1 MPTEMTLEAFAGGAR
16 PAGAGVQG
24 VEPPATMSF
33 EEFAGAPEGSPTS
46 QVFDR
51 TLLGLKRMGG
61 EAAAISDLVLSMP
74 GLVMGVGAQLGGTV
88 MARAAG
94 VPGGAQPG
102 VLYPFTAFTVGRE
115 AGREVAEP
123 LMSPLYKV
131 MQLFKSGEAY
141 ENAATT
147 KGMEKLTTLIEDAGV
162 WVERASG
169 GRVSRDAVPM
179 LAETLMAASVGLG
192 PKRAPGIDEAMM
204 KRLRESQGRLR
215 EQAEAEAT
223 AQTLTPEEFVA
234 RVPVQQQINDLLAI
248 RTPAEQARVTRQR
261 RADVKAAF
269 TRGPGE
275 EPLPPEIEARGT
287 RQYGDVGESQFYADE
302 RTRMEAEQRAREAG
316 EEPQAVPYEVP
327 EARPEPPER
336 IAHRELLNVLQKP
349 GFERTADDLLLLR
362 RAREGG
368 KASTEELALLSAAG
382 IGATAGAA
390 LDEETLRGAT
400 LGVATGLGFVLP
412 FIGRGEAIPSKMKQ
426 AGAVKAPG
434 GMWHPEAVDRLAD
447 QLYASLART
456 IPMDDP
462 KAIAA
467 KAQSR
472 RMVKGYLDKYAGTE
486 RDPLKDI
493 ELPSGRRWEQA
504 ADDLIRSRPASDY
517 QPAARVFQR
526 MAEEVQPGILR
537 APPEEP
543 IYNLQGIGG
552 SAWLSSTREIRSY
565 LSHVGD
571 YLRDNVD
578 PAKLQQYDLV
588 RAVRETA
595 VNDKRVAK
603 EMEKAT
609 AASTAQLPVYKAY
622 DDGFKWVELKLPEKL
637 TEEQGKG
644 IKSAGKL
651 RAEALDAE
659 RADIPDAVFRERMQ
673 IAAREPGYMAVDT
686 VGNPIKNAYTDE
698 LARGATPEEAWL
710 AGRMAEE
717 GNIMGHCVG
726 GYCPTIISGESK
738 IFSLRD
744 AKGQSHVTIEVTPT
758 EKLLAP
764 DIAEGMKAR
773 GEELPLNIEQI
784 KGKQN
789 RAPEP
794 KYLPYVQDFVKG
806 GKWGEVGD
814 LQNTGLVQTKTS
826 SDLTGLEPGFYT
838 KEEISAAAQA
848 RRGPSAQQG
857 FIDQKLVVG
866 LGAIGLGG
874 VLGGALSDDPA
885 SGALLGALAG
895 GALML
900 PGVRR
905 RLKQAA
911 EAADYGIGNISTR
924 IRNTSPALALAARRF
939 EMRNLMESHAVL
951 HQVAPFMA
959 ALEKVPKEKRAA
971 LDRALLTN
979 DAEAIAAGMKGNPEL
994 VAGWRQVRNTLN
1006 ELGTRLAGYGRFRM
1020 MKDDYFPRLVKD
1032 VEGLKAALGTPER
1045 TRLETAL
1052 REAEQAAMRS
1062 RGTPLT
1068 SIEQSAIINREV
1080 QAVRRARGYLPGFA
1094 KARAVEEVTEQLRP
1108 FYHTPSE
1115 SLYAYVR
1122 GAVQDLETAK
1132 FFGKDLQQR
1141 TTGGQSY
1148 IDLDASIG
1156 NVVGRELAA
1165 GKITHPQ
1172 AQQMISM
1179 LQSRFRAGERSS
1191 NAIIQDLRNL
1201 GNMGLLGNIVSGAT
1215 QAADAMLAVYA
1226 QDLRSTTA
1234 TIARQLSG
1242 RERIAARD
1250 FGLADHIAEEF
1261 VSGSRTANWL
1271 NKMFKY
1277 SGFAG
1282 IDRFGKTTQIGAALS
1297 KYERWSQTPS
1307 GVARIRE
1314 KYGEA
1319 YAEEFPQLID
1329 DLKAG
1334 RLNERTRLLAFSE
1347 LSDMQPISKM
1357 EMPQAYLDHPN
1368 GRIMYML
1375 KTFMIK
1381 QMDVIRRDTY
1391 NEIKKGNVVRGLKN
1405 LTEYGLVLGLSGATT
1420 QMVKDWLMGKE
1431 VGFETTDVL
1440 EQMLRTF
1447 GWGAYVRD
1455 RAAQGR
1461 PVEALVGTIAP
1472 PYRMMDD
1479 IIRRDPK
1486 AVQYIPIIG
1495 KLYYSWELGGKE
1507 EAELRAA
1514 REAKKEGR
1522 PVTLSP
1528 EAIEYRRQRREER
1541 RQRLKAERQ

>member
-1 MPTEMTLEAFAGGAR
+1 MTLEAFTEAQLVPAGGQAR
-16 PAGAGVQG
+16 TPATMTLEEFSGGPL
-24 VEPPATMSF
+24 EPPASQ
-33 EEFAGAPEGSPTS
+33 

-74 GLVMGVGAQLGGTV
+74 GFIMGVGAQLGGTV

-94 VPGGAQPG
+94 VSGEAQPG
-102 VLYPFTAFTVGRE
+102 ALYPFTAFTVGRE
-115 AGREVAEP
+115 AGRQVSEP
-123 LMSPLYKV
+123 LSSPLYKV

-141 ENAATT
+141 EQAATT
-147 KGMEKLTTLIEDAGV
+147 KGMEKLTSALEEAGAWAEKV
-162 WVERASG
+162 SG
-169 GRVSRDAVPM
+169 GRISRDAVPM
-179 LAETLMAASVGLG
+179 LAETLMASSVGLG
-192 PKRAPGIDEAMM
+192 PKRAAGVDEAMM
-204 KRLRESQGRLR
+204 KRLRDSQGKLR
-215 EQAEAEAT
+215 EQAEAEASAT
-223 AQTLTPEEFVA
+223 QLTPEEFVA
-234 RVPVQQQINDLLAI
+234 RVPVQKQINDLLAI
-248 RTPAEQARVTRQR
+248 RTPAEQARITRQR

-275 EPLPPEIEARGT
+275 EPLPAEVEARGT
-287 RQYGDVGESQFYADE
+287 RQYGDIGESQFYADE
-302 RTRMEAEQRAREAG
+302 RTRMAEEQQARGAAG
-316 EEPQAVPYEVP
+316 EPQAVPYEVP
-327 EARPEPPER
+327 EVRPEAPER

-349 GFERTADDLLLLR
+349 GFERTAEDLLLLR

-368 KASTEELALLSAAG
+368 KASPEELALLSAAG
-382 IGATAGAA
+382 IGAAAGAA
-390 LDEETLRGAT
+390 LDDNALRGAT
-400 LGVATGLGFVLP
+400 LGAATGLGFVLP
-412 FIGRGEAIPSKMKQ
+412 FVGRGEAVPSKMKQ

-434 GMWHPEAVDRLAD
+434 GMWHPEAVDRLAN
-447 QLYASLART
+447 QLYGSLART

-486 RDPLKDI
+486 RDPLKDV
-493 ELPSGRRWEQA
+493 EVPVGQEMRRWETLMDEA
-504 ADDLIRSRPASDY
+504 IGPSSMPKPKGVPEGEAVWALKEGDVSAN
-517 QPAARVFQR
+517 
-526 MAEEVQPGILR
+526 EVHPLNAIKG
-537 APPEEP
+537 
-543 IYNLQGIGG
+543 
-552 SAWLSSTREIRSY
+552 Y

-571 YLRDNVD
+571 YLRENVD

-595 VNDKRVAK
+595 ENDRRVAK

-609 AASTAQLPVYKAY
+609 SASTAQLPVHKAY
-622 DDGFKWVELKLPEKL
+622 PDGFKWVELKLPKKL

-644 IKSAGKL
+644 VRVAKE
-651 RAEALDAE
+651 AETQGVATQDLDIQAAE
-659 RADIPDAVFRERMQ
+659 KV
-673 IAAREPGYMAVDT
+673 YVAVDAK
-686 VGNPIKNAYTDE
+686 GEPIKNSYTKE
-698 LARGATPEEAWL
+698 TALGLTPEEAWL

-726 GYCPTIISGESK
+726 GYCPTIISGESR

-744 AKGQSHVTIEVTPT
+744 AKGQSHVTVEVEPGF
-758 EKLLAP
+758 EGLARKSRQQS
-764 DIAEGMKAR
+764 G
-773 GEELPLNIEQI
+773 LNVEPNISQI

-789 RAPEP
+789 RAPEAR
-794 KYLPYVQDFVKG
+794 YLPYVQDFVKS

-814 LQNTGLVQTKTS
+814 LENTGLVRTKAP
-826 SDLTGLEPGFYT
+826 SDLTGLKPGFYT

-874 VLGGALSDDPA
+874 LIGSYLAEDDPA
-885 SGALLGALAG
+885 GGALLGALAG

-911 EAADYGIGNISTR
+911 DAADYGIGNISTR
-924 IRNTSPALALAARRF
+924 IRNISPALAQAARTF
-939 EMRNLMESHAVL
+939 EMRNLVESHAAL
-951 HQVAPFMA
+951 HKVAPFMA
-959 ALEKVPKEKRAA
+959 ELEKVKGERRAA

-979 DAEAIAAGMKGNPEL
+979 DAEAIAKLMQGNAPL
-994 VAGWRQVRNTLN
+994 VAAWRQTRNALN
-1006 ELGTRLAGYGRFRM
+1006 ELGLRLQGYGRFKL

-1032 VEGLKAALGTPER
+1032 VEGLKAALGAPER
-1045 TRLETAL
+1045 TRLEAAL
-1052 REAEQAAMRS
+1052 KEAEQAAMRS

-1080 QAVRRARGYLPGFA
+1080 QAIRRARGYQPGYA
-1094 KARAVEEVTEQLRP
+1094 KGRKVEEITEQLRP

-1122 GAVQDLETAK
+1122 GATQDLEIAR
-1132 FFGKDLQQR
+1132 FFGKDLVQR
-1141 TTGGQSY
+1141 TKGTSSFT
-1148 IDLDASIG
+1148 DLDASIG

-1172 AQQMISM
+1172 AQQLIDM
-1179 LQSRFRAGERSS
+1179 LQSRFRGGERSS
-1191 NAIIQDLRNL
+1191 SGLIQDIRNL
-1201 GNMGLLGNIVSGAT
+1201 GNMGLLGNIVAGAT
-1215 QAADAMLAVYA
+1215 QAADAMLALYA
-1226 QDLRSTTA
+1226 QDLRSTTTA
-1234 TIARQLSG
+1234 VARQLSG
-1242 RERIAARD
+1242 RERITARD

-1282 IDRFGKTTQIGAALS
+1282 IDRFGKTTQLNAALS

-1307 GVARIRE
+1307 GVTRIKE

-1319 YAEEFPQLID
+1319 YADEFPALVA
-1329 DLKAG
+1329 DLKG
-1334 RLNERTRLLAFSE
+1334 GKLTERVRALLFSE

-1375 KTFMIK
+1375 KTFMLK
-1381 QMDVIRRDTY
+1381 QADVVRRDGY
-1391 NEIKKGNVVRGLKN
+1391 NEIKKGNVAKGIRN
-1405 LTEYGLVLGLSGATT
+1405 ITEYALVLGISGATT
-1420 QMVKDWLMGKE
+1420 QMVKDWLMGNE
-1431 VGFETTDVL
+1431 VRFETTDVL

-1447 GWGAYVRD
+1447 GWGAYVREK
-1455 RAAQGR
+1455 AAQGR
-1461 PVEALVGTIAP
+1461 PVEALVGTAAP

-1479 IIRRDPK
+1479 IIRRDPR
-1486 AVQYIPIIG
+1486 AVSYIPIIG

-1507 EAELRAA
+1507 AAELR
-1514 REAKKEGR
+1514 EATKAKREGR
-1522 PVTLSP
+1522 EVDLSA
-1528 EAIEYRRQRREER
+1528 EAIEYRRKRREETRER
-1541 RQRLKAERQ
+1541 REREAR